1 MGLKSD
7 MNTLKSPIDL
17 PRKEQVVTMVRQ
29 LIPSH
34 QVWCEP
40 YFHNGEVFFNKRRS
54 PKEIIND
61 RDHNIVN
68 FYLMVRSRWKQLAF
82 LMDSTLKSDFFVE
95 LADKIIEDPASDELR
110 RAWAFWLKYNKAF
123 IAPDKW
129 NVNDIVVS
137 REEYAEPVQKA
148 MLESLSLRLKDVFLS
163 SRAPLQV
170 IQDADG
176 PDTVFYINPPSKKEL
191 LVLLP
196 ILKDLKG
203 KVILYTPEAGLI
215 KKNMERLKLYTT
227 EEWKAIGVY
236 TNFKRQMDLFETAG
250 T

>member
-1 MGLKSD
+1 
-7 MNTLKSPIDL
+7 
-17 PRKEQVVTMVRQ
+17 
-29 LIPSH
+29 
-34 QVWCEP
+34 
-40 YFHNGEVFFNKRRS
+40 
-54 PKEIIND
+54 
-61 RDHNIVN
+61 
-68 FYLMVRSRWKQLAF
+68 MVRSRWRQLAF

-95 LADKIIEDPASDELR
+95 LADKIIEDPAADELR

-129 NVNDIVVS
+129 DVNDIVVS
-137 REEYAEPVQKA
+137 REEYDESVQKA

-163 SRAPLQV
+163 SRAPVLV

-191 LVLLP
+191 LVLFP

-215 KKNMERLKLYTT
+215 KKNMEKLGLYTT
-227 EEWKAIGVY
+227 DEWRALGVY
-236 TNFKRQMDLFETAG
+236 TNFKSQLTLFGPTG
-250 T
+250 V